1 MPVTEPAFSVDDL
14 KHRSVTPYAEKESPS
29 STLLP
34 APFSEPLS
42 FLRNDD
48 SVPFSTDPITS
59 DLEPD
64 YAPEVKAASFKKHQL
79 QIKPHQ
85 RSPKYAFDR
94 LRYNYGARPLKIPRL
109 SNPYL
114 KPNAKF
120 IGEQQLGTA
129 KFHIKVEL
137 KTIDLVNSL
146 VTGFLQISGLTVDH
160 PEIYTCFTGEVINNP
175 LRMYNWG
182 NEHDSDALF
191 TTTPVKKYSFITEH
205 RNWGSFVKNDLE
217 HWKKLTGSYKLDE
230 NQLRAKLTRIQNG
243 SENNQFIYM
252 RWKEE
257 FLLPDS
263 RVKQISGASFEG
275 FYYVVLNIGGDTQ
288 AENNTEGRFNSN
300 LTPGSIS
307 GLYYH
312 AASDKFQSLSLKFV
326 EDQGISSTFE
336 FR

>member
-1 MPVTEPAFSVDDL
+1 MPVTEPAVYVDL
-14 KHRSVTPYAEKESPS
+14 KHRSTPPCVEKSSHS

-34 APFSEPLS
+34 APFTETQLL
-42 FLRNDD
+42 LRDDGSIPFRAD
-48 SVPFSTDPITS
+48 SVTS
-59 DLEPD
+59 DLEND
-64 YAPEVKAASFKKHQL
+64 FAPEMKAASFRKHQL

-85 RSPKYAFDR
+85 RSQKYAFDR
-94 LRYNYGARPLKIPRL
+94 LPTNFGARPLKIPRL

-137 KTIDLVNSL
+137 KTVDLVNSL

-175 LRMYNWG
+175 LNMYNWG
-182 NEHDSDALF
+182 NDMDSDALF
-191 TTTPVKKYSFITEH
+191 ATTPVKKYSFITEH

-217 HWKKLTGSYKLDE
+217 HWKKLTGSYQLNE
-230 NQLRAKLTRIQNG
+230 SQLRAKLTRIQNG

-275 FYYVVLNIGGDTQ
+275 FYYVVLNIGGETREQ
-288 AENNTEGRFNSN
+288 NNTDGLFNSN